1 MREAMG
7 ARFAVGVPVEVQVA
21 VPVAVVVAVPVA
33 VVVAKGVREGVAGDR
48 SRRDR

>member
-21 VPVAVVVAVPVA
+21 VPVAVVVA
-33 VVVAKGVREGVAGDR
+33 KGVREGVAGDG